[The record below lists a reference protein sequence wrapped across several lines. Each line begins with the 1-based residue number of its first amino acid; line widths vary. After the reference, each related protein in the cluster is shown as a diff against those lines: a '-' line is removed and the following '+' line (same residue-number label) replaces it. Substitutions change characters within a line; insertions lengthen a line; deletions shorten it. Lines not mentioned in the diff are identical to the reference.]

1 MACYCFLSWFVIMC
15 PALGQETH
23 PYQTASSIALTSSL
37 QKNWQSKNLRMP
49 LLDVIAQWRIGY
61 STPVWLD
68 RRIPKDTELVLSES
82 WTTLGESIA
91 GVAEQI
97 DADAAYIDGVVMIVP
112 KGIATHLETAY
123 WSLAV
128 SKIPRSWL
136 RIEETVLSWEEGAV
150 ANDVLQAFCERFP
163 LIDFEPAQLEH
174 DIWGAMSL
182 DKTSPL
188 VAAIGLLSNF
198 DLQPVLR
205 DEGISV
211 APIDKDVAPER
222 VPWEYRTEIAKLGKE
237 RWQEWRGRWSDIEVR
252 RVGEES
258 KTRWMIVAPVSAHR
272 ELVRPLAPPPKNP
285 IISDGSNVRY
295 TGRYRGELQAIL
307 NSLAKQKQLQL
318 EMPDLPQTVLRQELD
333 LVFEQVTFDEIL
345 NRISNASG
353 LQLRSDGIRLQVTS
367 P

>member
-1 MACYCFLSWFVIMC
+1 
-15 PALGQETH
+15 
-23 PYQTASSIALTSSL
+23 
-37 QKNWQSKNLRMP
+37 MP
-49 LLDVIAQWRIGY
+49 LLDVLAQWRIGY

-68 RRIPKDTELVLSES
+68 RRIPKDTVLLIHDS

-97 DADAAYIDGVVMIVP
+97 DADVAYIDGVVMLVP
-112 KGIATHLETAY
+112 KGMAAHLETAY
-123 WSLAV
+123 WSLVV

-136 RIEETVLSWEEGAV
+136 RIEETVLSWEDGVV
-150 ANDVLQAFCERFP
+150 ANDVLQSFCARFP
-163 LIDFEPAQLEH
+163 LRDFQPEQLEH
-174 DIWGAMSL
+174 DVWGAARL
-182 DKTSPL
+182 EKTSPL
-188 VAAIGLLSNF
+188 VVAIGLLSNF
-198 DLQPVLR
+198 DLQPVLTNE
-205 DEGISV
+205 DISV
-211 APIDKDVAPER
+211 APIKKDIAPER
-222 VPWEYRTEIAKLGKE
+222 LAWEYRSEITKLGKE

-252 RVGEES
+252 RVGEEAKPS
-258 KTRWMIVAPVSAHR
+258 WVIVAPVSAHR
-272 ELVRPLAPPPKNP
+272 ELVRPLAPPPKAP
-285 IISDGSNVRY
+285 VPSDGFNVRY

-345 NRISNASG
+345 TRIGNASG

>member
-1 MACYCFLSWFVIMC
+1 MC

-112 KGIATHLETAY
+112 KGIAAHLETAY

-128 SKIPRSWL
+128 SKIPQSWL

-150 ANDVLQAFCERFP
+150 ASDVLQAFCERFP